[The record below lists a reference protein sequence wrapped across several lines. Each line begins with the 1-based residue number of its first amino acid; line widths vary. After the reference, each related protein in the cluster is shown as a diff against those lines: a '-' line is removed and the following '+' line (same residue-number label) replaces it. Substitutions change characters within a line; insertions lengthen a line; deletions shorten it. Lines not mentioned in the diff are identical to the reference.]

1 MNDEK
6 IIQAIRSGSGEAI
19 QTVMNAYAK
28 LVWSVA
34 GAVLGQAASIQDVEE
49 CVADVFIYLWQNP
62 DKFDP
67 QRGKLKTWLALVARS
82 QAIDRYRVLTRQME
96 TPLEDAVL
104 AGTAGIV
111 DGILAQEDRQRLRQ
125 ELLTLPE
132 QDREILLRRY
142 YYAQKPKEIALA
154 MGLPVKGVENHLY
167 RTKQRLRRRMTEEK
181 EVTE

>member
-67 QRGKLKTWLALVARS
+67 ERGKLKT
-82 QAIDRYRVLTRQME
+82 
-96 TPLEDAVL
+96 
-104 AGTAGIV
+104 
-111 DGILAQEDRQRLRQ
+111 
-125 ELLTLPE
+125 
-132 QDREILLRRY
+132 
-142 YYAQKPKEIALA
+142 
-154 MGLPVKGVENHLY
+154 
-167 RTKQRLRRRMTEEK
+167 
-181 EVTE
+181 